1 VRSSSVSKKNNP
13 RMSSTSLSCEVL
25 IIGSGSAGLRA
36 AIEAHDAGSQVLIV
50 SKNRKGD
57 PHTVLARGGINA
69 ALGTMDP
76 NDNWLVHAADTLREG
91 GFIAD
96 YEKVAVLCKNAPN
109 VINELVGWGARFHRE
124 EDGRLTQ
131 RFFGAHTYRRTCFY
145 GDWTGKEIIRVLMDQ
160 VRRRKI
166 RIIDNLYVMN
176 LLRSGDL
183 GTGEE
188 EKIMGALCMDIK
200 KKCAIIF
207 KANYVI
213 LAAGG
218 YSRVYTPSS
227 SRFFENYGEGA
238 ALAYD
243 AGADLIDMEMV
254 QFHPTGM
261 VWPRKALGTLATEAI
276 RGEGGI
282 LLNSKGERFMKN
294 YYPQRMELGPRDIVA
309 RANFNEIVSGRG
321 TKHGGVWLDITHI
334 PKKKILERLPSMYSQ
349 FKKIAGID
357 ISKQRMEVAPT
368 SHYSMGGVNVDDK
381 CKTKVKGLFAVG
393 ELSGQVHGANRLGG
407 NSLLGTIVF
416 GKIVGR
422 QAANEAISVREKRA
436 KREFIP
442 SRVSLLSNRKE
453 SEGRLI
459 HKEFFAVKNAIKFR
473 NEIQKLMRDNAG
485 IVREDMKLRRGLK
498 RLLALKKEFYSKD
511 NIMKNFKIDDNFVR
525 TLEVKS
531 ALIVSEAILR
541 SALMREES
549 RGAHFRSDFPNRN
562 DEKWRV
568 NIFSSREKERRREKM
583 VLSKRRVK
591 EIRGPLLDL
600 IKQTQDDQL
609 EHHLLE

>member
-1 VRSSSVSKKNNP
+1 
-13 RMSSTSLSCEVL
+13 
-25 IIGSGSAGLRA
+25 
-36 AIEAHDAGSQVLIV
+36 
-50 SKNRKGD
+50 
-57 PHTVLARGGINA
+57 
-69 ALGTMDP
+69 
-76 NDNWLVHAADTLREG
+76 
-91 GFIAD
+91 
-96 YEKVAVLCKNAPN
+96 
-109 VINELVGWGARFHRE
+109 
-124 EDGRLTQ
+124 
-131 RFFGAHTYRRTCFY
+131 
-145 GDWTGKEIIRVLMDQ
+145 
-160 VRRRKI
+160 
-166 RIIDNLYVMN
+166 
-176 LLRSGDL
+176 
-183 GTGEE
+183 
-188 EKIMGALCMDIK
+188 
-200 KKCAIIF
+200 
-207 KANYVI
+207 
-213 LAAGG
+213 
-218 YSRVYTPSS
+218 
-227 SRFFENYGEGA
+227 
-238 ALAYD
+238 
-243 AGADLIDMEMV
+243 MEMV

-309 RANFNEIVSGRG
+309 RANFNEIVSGGG
-321 TKHGGVWLDITHI
+321 TKHGGVWLDITHL

-416 GKIVGR
+416 GKIAGR

-442 SRVSLLSNRKE
+442 SRVSLLSNKKE
-453 SEGRLI
+453 LEGAVI
-459 HKEFFAVKNAIKFR
+459 HKEFFAAKNAIKFR

-485 IVREDMKLRRGLK
+485 IVREDMTLRRGLK
-498 RLLALKKEFYSKD
+498 RLLALKKEFYFKD
-511 NIMKNFKIDDNFVR
+511 NIMKNFKIDDNFIR

-541 SALMREES
+541 SALIREES
-549 RGAHFRSDFPNRN
+549 RGAHFRSDFPNKN
-562 DEKWRV
+562 DEKWKV
-568 NIFSSREKERRREKM
+568 NIFSSRGKERRREKM

-591 EIRGPLLDL
+591 EIRGPLRDL
-600 IKQTQDDQL
+600 IKQAHDTQL

>member
-1 VRSSSVSKKNNP
+1 
-13 RMSSTSLSCEVL
+13 
-25 IIGSGSAGLRA
+25 
-36 AIEAHDAGSQVLIV
+36 
-50 SKNRKGD
+50 
-57 PHTVLARGGINA
+57 
-69 ALGTMDP
+69 
-76 NDNWLVHAADTLREG
+76 
-91 GFIAD
+91 
-96 YEKVAVLCKNAPN
+96 
-109 VINELVGWGARFHRE
+109 
-124 EDGRLTQ
+124 
-131 RFFGAHTYRRTCFY
+131 
-145 GDWTGKEIIRVLMDQ
+145 
-160 VRRRKI
+160 
-166 RIIDNLYVMN
+166 
-176 LLRSGDL
+176 
-183 GTGEE
+183 
-188 EKIMGALCMDIK
+188 
-200 KKCAIIF
+200 
-207 KANYVI
+207 
-213 LAAGG
+213 
-218 YSRVYTPSS
+218 
-227 SRFFENYGEGA
+227 
-238 ALAYD
+238 
-243 AGADLIDMEMV
+243 MEMV

-321 TKHGGVWLDITHI
+321 TKHGGVWLDITYL

-368 SHYSMGGVNVDDK
+368 SHYSMGGVKVDDK

-416 GKIVGR
+416 GKIAGR
-422 QAANEAISVREKRA
+422 QAAIEAISVREKRA

-442 SRVSLLSNRKE
+442 SRVSLLSNRNE
-453 SEGRLI
+453 SKGRVI

-511 NIMKNFKIDDNFVR
+511 NIIKNFEIDDNFVR

-549 RGAHFRSDFPNRN
+549 RGAHFRSDYPNRN
-562 DEKWRV
+562 DEKWKV

-583 VLSKRRVK
+583 VLSIKRIK
-591 EIRGPLLDL
+591 EIRGPLRDL